1 MWPASTST
9 ATPSGI
15 WPPVAMIFLSD
26 PSGLTE
32 NTRPSARSR
41 MNKRLD
47 MCFPFVGAQGEEVAE
62 LLLLR
67 VQVGEGLRCG
77 QRLARNARGDLD
89 AAVGERADLARVV
102 RQQ

>member
-1 MWPASTST
+1 M
-9 ATPSGI
+9 PSGI

-47 MCFPFVGAQGEEVAE
+47 MCFPFRICFDGAQREEVAE

-67 VQVGEGLRCG
+67 AQVGEGLRRG
-77 QRLARNARGDLD
+77 QRLAGNARGDFD
-89 AAVGERADLARVV
+89 AGVGERRARA
-102 RQQ
+102 RSQRTG